1 MRPSIYN
8 VLEKITE
15 WTNINPWTRFFTHP
29 FTRCYF
35 SYEVFLL
42 SDTISLRD
50 NIVLIYKR
58 KMLSG
63 ALTFSSLQTTRQ
75 GLRDIALYEPFI
87 ARAEILRR
95 RYLTISLVRLGQA
108 GEKSC
113 FSSSRVRQQL
123 PVPMA
128 LFRFYKGN
136 TIRAFDR
143 DRRSTLMRSS
153 IMIATSESDKV
164 YEFIA
169 ARMILIVEIIVCWIS
184 DEKLCCRYHSMR

>member
-1 MRPSIYN
+1 
-8 VLEKITE
+8 
-15 WTNINPWTRFFTHP
+15 
-29 FTRCYF
+29 
-35 SYEVFLL
+35 
-42 SDTISLRD
+42 
-50 NIVLIYKR
+50 
-58 KMLSG
+58 MLSG
-63 ALTFSSLQTTRQ
+63 ALTFSSLRTTRQ
-75 GLRDIALYEPFI
+75 GLRDIALYAPFI
-87 ARAEILRR
+87 ARAAILRR

-123 PVPMA
+123 PAPMA

-153 IMIATSESDKV
+153 IMIVTSESDKV

-169 ARMILIVEIIVCWIS
+169 ARMILIIEIMCSICVLDIGQKIMLQVPQYEIIIFFCILYRKMS
-184 DEKLCCRYHSMR
+184 NSSQIYQFIKFKNQFIYKTLGPKLKKYLLFKIFGVDSNSKK